1 MLPGHRRIAIP
12 AFGFAILH
20 AALVVN
26 CLGQETATN
35 REELEFFE
43 RKIRPLLAEH
53 CWECHA
59 ADSNPLQGGL
69 RLDDRDAILAGGD
82 NGPSVN
88 LNAPDTSLLLQ
99 VVQYRLG
106 DLEMPPAGKL
116 PDHQIALLEEWI
128 ARGLPMPEISRKA
141 TPADRVDL
149 EQGRNHWAFQPLSDR
164 PAPVSSHPDWSNWPN
179 GPADSWIAA
188 TLESQ
193 RRAPVEA
200 SSRRAWMRRASIDL
214 LGVAATYDQIEAF
227 VSDSRD
233 DAYERQVDAWLASPR
248 LGEKWGRSW
257 LELVRYSDVLEEWA
271 EIHHAYRYRDWVV
284 QAINSDLP
292 YPQFASYQLAADQ
305 IPDAKPEDLAALG
318 MIGISP
324 SYWKELQLPVE
335 IIKMIVSDEYEERVH
350 TFSSTFLGINMAC
363 ARCHDHKFDPITTE
377 DYYALAAVFANT
389 RIINRVLD
397 QQIDSLAVLDAKSK
411 LKQWEPKLQQSTSAM
426 EPLRKKEAEGTLTVE
441 ETEKLS
447 NLQKELDGLK
457 EQIEAARKT
466 PGIDLPSAPGAIDA
480 RLQVLEAV
488 GTHGSRIEYSPQMAP
503 MSVEIRG
510 NPNRLGEAVEPRFVS
525 VLSTGVDSFGTQ
537 GSGRKQLAESL
548 FQDARPLVARVMVNR
563 IFAQLFGRGIVA
575 TPSDFGNQGIPP
587 SHPELL
593 DHLASQWIAHQ
604 WSIKWLLRELVLSS
618 TYRQRMALVE
628 DERSRPEVFAAYPL
642 RRLEV
647 ESWRDSVLL
656 ATGSIDWT
664 MGGIPQDLSDAGN
677 VRRTLYGLIKRRELN
692 DLLRLYDFPDP
703 LTHSPS
709 RIPTTTPLQQ
719 LFVLNGPFLRQQA
732 EALVERLNR
741 QAGSDRKVRIEQ
753 AYRWVFGRDPEEAE
767 VELAEQFLDPDHPQ
781 VWHQWAHALL
791 SSNELAYLE

>member
-1 MLPGHRRIAIP
+1 
-12 AFGFAILH
+12 
-20 AALVVN
+20 
-26 CLGQETATN
+26 
-35 REELEFFE
+35 
-43 RKIRPLLAEH
+43 
-53 CWECHA
+53 
-59 ADSNPLQGGL
+59 
-69 RLDDRDAILAGGD
+69 
-82 NGPSVN
+82 
-88 LNAPDTSLLLQ
+88 
-99 VVQYRLG
+99 
-106 DLEMPPAGKL
+106 
-116 PDHQIALLEEWI
+116 
-128 ARGLPMPEISRKA
+128 
-141 TPADRVDL
+141 
-149 EQGRNHWAFQPLSDR
+149 
-164 PAPVSSHPDWSNWPN
+164 
-179 GPADSWIAA
+179 
-188 TLESQ
+188 
-193 RRAPVEA
+193 
-200 SSRRAWMRRASIDL
+200 
-214 LGVAATYDQIEAF
+214 
-227 VSDSRD
+227 
-233 DAYERQVDAWLASPR
+233 
-248 LGEKWGRSW
+248 
-257 LELVRYSDVLEEWA
+257 
-271 EIHHAYRYRDWVV
+271 
-284 QAINSDLP
+284 
-292 YPQFASYQLAADQ
+292 
-305 IPDAKPEDLAALG
+305 
-318 MIGISP
+318 
-324 SYWKELQLPVE
+324 
-335 IIKMIVSDEYEERVH
+335 
-350 TFSSTFLGINMAC
+350 
-363 ARCHDHKFDPITTE
+363 
-377 DYYALAAVFANT
+377 
-389 RIINRVLD
+389 
-397 QQIDSLAVLDAKSK
+397 
-411 LKQWEPKLQQSTSAM
+411 
-426 EPLRKKEAEGTLTVE
+426 
-441 ETEKLS
+441 
-447 NLQKELDGLK
+447 
-457 EQIEAARKT
+457 
-466 PGIDLPSAPGAIDA
+466 
-480 RLQVLEAV
+480 
-488 GTHGSRIEYSPQMAP
+488 

>member
-1 MLPGHRRIAIP
+1 MFPGHRRT
-12 AFGFAILH
+12 AIL
-20 AALVVN
+20 AFCFAFLATAFAVD
-26 CLGQETATN
+26 CQGQQTATE
-35 REELEFFE
+35 REGIEFFE
-43 RKIRPLLAEH
+43 RKIRPLLAQH

-59 ADSNPLQGGL
+59 ADSSPLQGGF
-69 RLDDRDAILAGGD
+69 RLDDRDSILAGGD

-88 LNAPDTSLLLQ
+88 LNSPNDSLLLQ
-99 VVQYRLG
+99 VVQHRLG

-128 ARGLPMPEISRKA
+128 ARGLPMPEISGKA
-141 TPADRVDL
+141 IPLGRIDL
-149 EQGRNHWAFQPLSDR
+149 EQGRNHWAFQPLRDR
-164 PAPVSSHPDWSNWPN
+164 PAPVSSHRQWSSWSN

-188 TLESQ
+188 TLESH
-193 RRAPVEA
+193 RKAPVEA
-200 SSRRAWMRRASIDL
+200 SSRRAWLRRASIDL

-227 VSDSRD
+227 VSDPQH
-233 DAYERQVDAWLASPR
+233 DAYERQVDALLANPR

-271 EIHHAYRYRDWVV
+271 EIQNAYRYRDWVV
-284 QAINSDLP
+284 QAINGDMP

-305 IPDAKPEDLAALG
+305 IPDAKPNDLAALG

-377 DYYALAAVFANT
+377 DYYALASVFANT

-397 QQIDSLAVLDAKSK
+397 QQIDSLAVLEAKSN
-411 LKQWEPKLQQSTSAM
+411 LKQWEPKVQQSISAM
-426 EPLRKKEAEGTLTVE
+426 EPLRKKESEGSLTAEE
-441 ETEKLS
+441 KEKLS

-457 EQIEAARKT
+457 GQIESAKRT
-466 PGIDLPSAPGAIDA
+466 PGLDFPSAPGAIDA

-510 NPNRLGEAVEPRFVS
+510 NPNRLGPAIEPRFVS
-525 VLSTGVDSFGTQ
+525 VLSSSVGSFGTQ

-548 FQDARPLVARVMVNR
+548 FQDGRPLVARVMVNR

-575 TPSDFGNQGIPP
+575 TPSDFGKQGTLP

-618 TYRQRMALVE
+618 TYRQRVAME
-628 DERSRPEVFAAYPL
+628 DDERSRPELFASYPL

-647 ESWRDSVLL
+647 ESWRDSVLQ

-664 MGGIPQDLSDAGN
+664 MGGAPQDLSDVAN
-677 VRRTLYGLIKRRELN
+677 VRRTFYGVIKRRELN

-703 LTHSPS
+703 LTHSAS
-709 RIPTTTPLQQ
+709 RVATTTPLQQ
-719 LFVLNGPFLRQQA
+719 LFVLNGPFLRQQSA
-732 EALVERLNR
+732 ALVERLDR
-741 QAGSDRKVRIEQ
+741 QAGSDRKMRIVQ
-753 AYRWVFGRDPEEAE
+753 AYRSVFGRDPEAAE
-767 VELAEQFLDPDHPQ
+767 MELAEQFLDPDQLQ

-791 SSNELAYLE
+791 GSNELAYLE